1 MPRERG
7 QIPYFKDAATP
18 ADIADGGGV
27 TGYAA
32 TGSSPRAGGA
42 VSSHGPLR
50 HAPGIIP
57 TRAGSS
63 FPGIGYTCFG
73 VDRIRPGIRSGYRD
87 AGSFALDDVL
97 PAVPVEHDDVALLD
111 ESELHRLGGLL
122 KRRVKRNGVEAVR
135 LPVRTAQPKTQIVW
149 SWAMSWCDYQSERHC
164 SKTNQIIIP
173 WPRMCDYQSER
184 HCSKTDVYSAEQ
196 RIKCDYQSE
205 RHCSKTDYT
214 PVAACMSA
222 ITSQNG
228 TAPKLVWRKLRLAVS
243 AITSQNG
250 TAPKRHQ

>member
-135 LPVRTAQPKTQIVW
+135 LPVRTALLQNKRVEAFDPDRVFKLIRKAGSQG
-149 SWAMSWCDYQSERHC
+149 
-164 SKTNQIIIP
+164 
-173 WPRMCDYQSER
+173 
-184 HCSKTDVYSAEQ
+184 AE
-196 RIKCDYQSE
+196 IGLFG
-205 RHCSKTDYT
+205 
-214 PVAACMSA
+214 VF
-222 ITSQNG
+222 G
-228 TAPKLVWRKLRLAVS
+228 
-243 AITSQNG
+243 G
-250 TAPKRHQ
+250 